1 MKGRIM
7 DSLIKDDGMTKDF
20 SSFKDGVFDSVVHG
34 QKNDDKNCSYYKQG
48 YDYGLGWCK
57 NSISKVRFLEEKNNV
72 IWCIWKI

>member
-7 DSLIKDDGMTKDF
+7 DSLIKDDGMTKKDF

-48 YDYGLGWCK
+48 YDYGLGLVQELNIQGAC
-57 NSISKVRFLEEKNNV
+57 FLEGEE
-72 IWCIWKI
+72 